1 MNGFNGEIGLFL
13 AKDRMQE
20 LHRDAALARRVRAIN
35 GEPVAATRTARAL
48 ITLPFRL
55 LGAGR

>member
-1 MNGFNGEIGLFL
+1 MNGFNGEIGLLL
-13 AKDRMQE
+13 AKDRMQD
-20 LHRDAALARRVRAIN
+20 LHRDAALARRTRAIN
-35 GEPVAATRTARAL
+35 GEPVVATRTARSL

>member
-20 LHRDAALARRVRAIN
+20 LHRDAALARRTRAIN
-35 GEPVAATRTARAL
+35 GEPVAVTRTARSL
-48 ITLPFRL
+48 ITRPFWL
-55 LGAGR
+55 LGVGR

>member
-1 MNGFNGEIGLFL
+1 MNGFNGEIGLLL

-20 LHRDAALARRVRAIN
+20 LHRDAARARRTRAIN
-35 GEPVAATRTARAL
+35 GEPVAVTRTARSL
-48 ITLPFRL
+48 ITRPFRL

>member
-20 LHRDAALARRVRAIN
+20 LHRDAALARRTRAID
-35 GEPVAATRTARAL
+35 GEPVAVTRTARSL
-48 ITLPFRL
+48 ITRPFRL
-55 LGAGR
+55 LGVGR

>member
-20 LHRDAALARRVRAIN
+20 LHRDAALARRTRAIN
-35 GEPVAATRTARAL
+35 GEPVAITQTARAL